1 MVLKE
6 QILSAIAKDPSS
18 VRDLLS
24 EPEVLAKLSS
34 IGVLPRILELH
45 SPSTNSRKFD
55 GVGET
60 LCGIRGSRHSVV
72 TCRRCLGK
80 LAKTAR

>member
-1 MVLKE
+1 MALRE
-6 QILSAIAKDPSS
+6 QLLSAIAEDPSS

-24 EPEVLAKLSS
+24 ESDVLTKLNS
-34 IGVLPRILELH
+34 IGFLPKILELH

-55 GVGET
+55 GMGET
-60 LCGIRGSRHSVV
+60 LCGIRGSRHTVV
-72 TCRRCLGK
+72 TCRRCLSK